1 VKRLV
6 VEYWTP
12 LILWLFTMFFFSTD
26 QFSTGQ
32 TSKVIVPILMFFF
45 PSASSHQLHIWHEF
59 IRKFSHISEYF
70 ILAFLTYRIVQQEQQ
85 DLIKPKVVTILVV
98 LLAAMFDELHQRF
111 TASRNSSLIDVGY
124 DCLGAVWALC
134 FIASYEIRRL
144 RTHSI
149 L

>member
-1 VKRLV
+1 VKSLV

-26 QFSTGQ
+26 QFSAAE
-32 TSKVIVPILMFFF
+32 TSKVIVPVLMFFF
-45 PSASSHQLHIWHEF
+45 PGASSHQLHIWHEV

-70 ILAFLTYRIVQQEQQ
+70 ILALFTYRILQHEQQE
-85 DLIKPKVVTILVV
+85 LIKPKVVTILVV
-98 LLAAMFDELHQRF
+98 LLAAMLDELHQRF
-111 TASRNSSLIDVGY
+111 TAFRTSSLIDVGY

>member
-1 VKRLV
+1 
-6 VEYWTP
+6 
-12 LILWLFTMFFFSTD
+12 MFFFSTD
-26 QFSTGQ
+26 QFSTAE
-32 TSKVIVPILMFFF
+32 TSRVIVPVLMFFF
-45 PSASSHQLHIWHEF
+45 PGVSSHQLHIWHEV
-59 IRKFSHISEYF
+59 IRKFSHMSEYF
-70 ILAFLTYRIVQQEQQ
+70 ILALLTYRILQHEQQQ

-98 LLAAMFDELHQRF
+98 LVAAILDELHQRF